1 MPRNLSLHG
10 DGWRPGLFTGPP
22 LPRPRSSPAG
32 RAAGGPEAPGP
43 GRSSSPAAPR
53 ERSASVPGWRR
64 PERAGS
70 LRSLPRLL
78 APAAA
83 RTARVASRC
92 SSRPTSA
99 GPSGAST
106 GPAPAS
112 HSGRRARGFVRPAPS
127 PQRRRWALAR
137 GAWPWPGSPP
147 QPEPPPPPQSVSQS
161 PAMAEGGEREE
172 LLSPPPISPAKRLC
186 SWPSPQAHHPRG
198 TPGAAGGGVGV
209 GGGGCLAPGARPHLQ
224 PESLLDCAAKTV
236 AEKWAYERVEE
247 RFERIPEPVQRRI
260 VYWSFPRNEREIC
273 MYSSFQYRGG
283 PGAGAAAGAAGSSP
297 VEEGPP
303 PPPGTATPAGSA
315 PGAAGAG
322 ASPGLGT
329 GTGVASG
336 VGGEGLPFRRG
347 IRLLDSGSVENVLQV
362 GFHLSGTVTEPA
374 TASEPAVTYKVAI
387 SFDRCKIT
395 SVTCGCGNKDIFY
408 CAHVVA
414 LSLYRIRKPEQ
425 VKLRLPISETLF
437 QMNRDQLQ
445 KFIQYLI
452 TAHHTEVLPTAQKL
466 ADEILSS
473 NSEINQ
479 VNGAPDPTAGASI
492 DDENCWHLD
501 EEQVKEQVKLFLSQG
516 GYYGSGKQLNSMFSK
531 VREMLRMRDS
541 NGARML
547 TLITEQFMADPRL
560 TLWRQ
565 QGTSMTDKCRQLW
578 DELGALWVCII
589 LNPHCKLEEK
599 SCWLQQLQ
607 KWNDLDICPLED
619 GNYGHELPNITNAL
633 SQSASHSP
641 DSLSRPR
648 RTVFTRAIEG
658 RELHWQDSHLQRI
671 ISSDIYSAP
680 ACQRENERLLFNSH
694 GQPLWL
700 EHVPTACARVDA
712 LRSHGYPKEALRLT
726 VAIINTLRLQQ
737 QRQLEI
743 YKHQKKELLQRG
755 TTTITN
761 LEGWVGHPLDP
772 IGCLFLTL
780 TEACRLNDDSYMEM
794 SDMNESRLPVYQ
806 HVPVASGC
814 PNSSE
819 SYLSLALE
827 VALMGMGQ
835 QRVMPEGLYAQ
846 DKVCRNEEQLLSQL
860 QELQLDEELV
870 QTLRKQCILL
880 LEGGPF
886 SGLGEVIHR
895 ESVPMHTFAKYLFS
909 ALLPHDP
916 DLSYKLALRAM
927 RLPVLENSSSAGD
940 TSHPH
945 HMVSVVPSRYPR
957 WFTLG
962 HLESQQCEL
971 ASTMLT
977 AAKGDTLRLRT
988 ILEAIQKHIHSSSLI
1003 FKLAQDAFKI
1013 ATPTDSS
1020 TDGTLLN
1027 VALELGLQVMRMT
1040 LSTLNWRRREM
1051 VRWLVTCATEV
1062 GVRAL
1067 VSILQSWYTLFTPTE
1082 ATSIVA
1088 ATAVSHT
1095 TILRLSLDYPQREEL
1110 ASCART
1116 LALQCAMKDPQS
1128 CALSAL
1134 TLCEK
1139 DHIAFEAAY
1148 QIAID
1153 AAAGGMTHSQLFTIA
1168 RYMELR
1174 GYPLRAFKL
1183 ASLAMSHLN
1192 LAYNQDTHPA
1202 INDVLWACALS
1213 HSLGK
1218 NELAALIPLV
1228 VKSVHCATVLSDI
1241 LRRCTVTAPGL
1252 AGIPGRRSSGKL
1264 MSTDKAPLRQLLD
1277 ATINAYIN
1285 TTHSRLTHI
1294 SPRHYGE
1301 FIEFLS
1307 KARETFLLPQD
1318 GHLQFAQF
1326 IDNLKQIYKGKKKL
1340 MLLVRERFG

>member
-1 MPRNLSLHG
+1 M
-10 DGWRPGLFTGPP
+10 T
-22 LPRPRSSPAG
+22 
-32 RAAGGPEAPGP
+32 AA
-43 GRSSSPAAPR
+43 
-53 ERSASVPGWRR
+53 
-64 PERAGS
+64 
-70 LRSLPRLL
+70 LRSNSNTNN
-78 APAAA
+78 AA
-83 RTARVASRC
+83 R
-92 SSRPTSA
+92 
-99 GPSGAST
+99 G
-106 GPAPAS
+106 
-112 HSGRRARGFVRPAPS
+112 
-127 PQRRRWALAR
+127 L
-137 GAWPWPGSPP
+137 
-147 QPEPPPPPQSVSQS
+147 
-161 PAMAEGGEREE
+161 
-172 LLSPPPISPAKRLC
+172 
-186 SWPSPQAHHPRG
+186 
-198 TPGAAGGGVGV
+198 
-209 GGGGCLAPGARPHLQ
+209 RPHQVVTFGVMFSGMHRRLQ
-224 PESLLDCAAKTV
+224 IFIPSAFQSAVVLMAVCKAKIASLD
-236 AEKWAYERVEE
+236 
-247 RFERIPEPVQRRI
+247 F
-260 VYWSFPRNEREIC
+260 F
-273 MYSSFQYRGG
+273 
-283 PGAGAAAGAAGSSP
+283 
-297 VEEGPP
+297 
-303 PPPGTATPAGSA
+303 
-315 PGAAGAG
+315 
-322 ASPGLGT
+322 
-329 GTGVASG
+329 
-336 VGGEGLPFRRG
+336 LPS
-347 IRLLDSGSVENVLQV
+347 LP

-374 TASEPAVTYKVAI
+374 TATEPEMTYKVAI

-445 KFIQYLI
+445 KFVQYLI
-452 TAHHTEVLPTAQKL
+452 TEHHTEVLPTAQKL
-466 ADEILSS
+466 ADDILSS

-479 VNGAPDPTAGASI
+479 THGAPDPTAGASI

-501 EEQVKEQVKLFLSQG
+501 EEQVREQVKLFLSQG
-516 GYYGSGKQLNSMFSK
+516 GYYGSGKQLNSMFAK

-560 TLWRQ
+560 SLWRQ

-578 DELGALWVCII
+578 DELGALWVCVV

-599 SCWLQQLQ
+599 SCWLRQLR
-607 KWNDLDICPLED
+607 KWGDMDVCPLED
-619 GNYGHELPNITNAL
+619 GSYGNELPNITNAL
-633 SQSASHSP
+633 
-641 DSLSRPR
+641 
-648 RTVFTRAIEG
+648 T
-658 RELHWQDSHLQRI
+658 
-671 ISSDIYSAP
+671 
-680 ACQRENERLLFNSH
+680 
-694 GQPLWL
+694 
-700 EHVPTACARVDA
+700 
-712 LRSHGYPKEALRLT
+712 
-726 VAIINTLRLQQ
+726 
-737 QRQLEI
+737 
-743 YKHQKKELLQRG
+743 QKLLQRG
-755 TTTITN
+755 ATTITN
-761 LEGWVGHPLDP
+761 LEGWVGHPLNP
-772 IGCLFLTL
+772 VGCLFLTL
-780 TEACRLNDDSYMEM
+780 TEACRLEEENGLEI
-794 SDMNESRLPVYQ
+794 SDAGDAKPPVYQ
-806 HVPVASGC
+806 HVPVAMGC
-814 PNSSE
+814 QASSE

-846 DKVCRNEEQLLSQL
+846 DKVCHNEEQIIARLT
-860 QELQLDEELV
+860 ELELEAALV

-909 ALLPHDP
+909 ALLPHDA
-916 DLSYKLALRAM
+916 DLAYKLALRAM
-927 RLPVLENSSSAGD
+927 RLPVLETAAPSGD
-940 TSHPH
+940 VTHPH
-945 HMVSVVPSRYPR
+945 HLVSVVPSRYPR

-977 AAKGDTLRLRT
+977 AAKGDMLRLRT
-988 ILEAIQKHIHSSSLI
+988 VLDAIQKNIHSSSLI

-1013 ATPTDSS
+1013 ATPADSNPD
-1020 TDGTLLN
+1020 TTLLN

-1067 VSILQSWYTLFTPTE
+1067 LSILQNWYTLFTPTE

-1088 ATAVSHT
+1088 ATVMSHN

-1116 LALQCAMKDPQS
+1116 LALQCAMKDPQN

-1139 DHIAFEAAY
+1139 DHIAFETAY
-1148 QIAID
+1148 QIVID
-1153 AAAGGMTHSQLFTIA
+1153 AAATGMTYAQLFTIA
-1168 RYMELR
+1168 RYMEHR

-1183 ASLAMSHLN
+1183 ASLAMAHLN

-1218 NELAALIPLV
+1218 NELAAIIPLV

-1252 AGIPGRRSSGKL
+1252 AGIPGRRNSGKL

-1277 ATINAYIN
+1277 ATVSAYIN

-1307 KARETFLLPQD
+1307 KARETFLLAQD

-1340 MLLVRERFG
+1340 MMLVRERFG